1 MRVDL
6 KGFNNN
12 DAIIVIECDCGTRR
26 MLDEAGDFKSEEL
39 FAYRH
44 GVPVKNL
51 RCAPSE
57 AETLERVA
65 QGRPPCWE
73 RYRITLHEE
82 EDPPY
87 LEIAHLS
94 PRPREEVLEVQ
105 TIQFP
110 TGDTGPDEPM
120 YPPNTTIYVNKP
132 YG

>member
-12 DAIIVIECDCGTRR
+12 DAIIVIECDCGTMR